1 MASSKTVSD
10 SFGSKS
16 GIGLLSSCGSRVH
29 FRAASVMSFLA
40 LEYEYEAFQSH
51 EKTMMKLFYLSLT
64 RVSNVDR
71 SCMVS
76 IASIWMGMGMGVRL
90 M

>member
-16 GIGLLSSCGSRVH
+16 GIGLLSPCGSRVH
-29 FRAASVMSFLA
+29 SRAASVLSFLA
-40 LEYEYEAFQSH
+40 LEYEYEAFPSH
-51 EKTMMKLFYLSLT
+51 QKNDHEVILPKPHQGF
-64 RVSNVDR
+64 VDR
-71 SCMVS
+71 SCMIS